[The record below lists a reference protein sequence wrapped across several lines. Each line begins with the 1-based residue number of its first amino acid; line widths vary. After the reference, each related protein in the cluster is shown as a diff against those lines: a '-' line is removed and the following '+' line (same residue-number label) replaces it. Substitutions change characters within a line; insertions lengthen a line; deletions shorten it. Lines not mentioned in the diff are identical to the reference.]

1 MCLLRVWRAVCGR
14 TMFPDHEV
22 STSQCQV
29 PRMVGTE
36 CWRPVTEN
44 KGFPGKG
51 LLYWLALKKKKSKLT
66 CTLIHKVCQ
75 RDAQWAWVKAIYTR
89 SYTSSNISLLRRL
102 GGERCLLPPWWHEF
116 TLQDPNDR
124 TELITTVVSWLLCV
138 CARTCIQD
146 TQAHTLNILKVKIVE
161 KLTRRWQM
169 SQYSGST
176 EGDAL
181 L

>member
-1 MCLLRVWRAVCGR
+1 MPSPKDGR
-14 TMFPDHEV
+14 GRMLEACHRE
-22 STSQCQV
+22 QGV
-29 PRMVGTE
+29 PRERAT
-36 CWRPVTEN
+36 
-44 KGFPGKG
+44 
-51 LLYWLALKKKKSKLT
+51 LLARFKKIKKSKLT

-75 RDAQWAWVKAIYTR
+75 RDAQWAWVKAIYTS

-102 GGERCLLPPWWHEF
+102 SGERCSLPPWWHEF

-138 CARTCIQD
+138 CVRTCIQD
-146 TQAHTLNILKVKIVE
+146 TQTHTLNILKVKIVE